1 MSFTVTRNF
10 VGVLVTLT
18 LANTNYNLLD
28 LVNAVLAAESGTAT
42 ASVAPGAAR
51 NVQIQSYNGIDGGG
65 TPNTADILIGDGKLS
80 TTRMGAILSPGGFL
94 SDRSPINN
102 VTLGEY
108 YARSATAA
116 QKLIIMVSA
125 G

>member
-1 MSFTVTRNF
+1 MAFTVTRNF
-10 VGVLVTLT
+10 VGVLITLT
-18 LANTNYNLLD
+18 TADTNYNLLE
-28 LVNAVLAAESGTAT
+28 LVNAILAAESGTAS

-51 NVQIQSYNGIDGGG
+51 NVQIQSYPGIDSVGA
-65 TPNTADILIGDGKLS
+65 NTSDVLIGDGKLS
-80 TTRMGAILSPGGFL
+80 ATRMGAILSPGGFL

-108 YARSATAA
+108 YARSAGSA
-116 QKLIIMVSA
+116 QKLLVMVSA